1 MPPLLEMGM
10 EPGDISRSGRLPLN
24 FNQEVAIP
32 KPLEEATLK
41 MRERL

>member
-24 FNQEVAIP
+24 FNQDIAIP